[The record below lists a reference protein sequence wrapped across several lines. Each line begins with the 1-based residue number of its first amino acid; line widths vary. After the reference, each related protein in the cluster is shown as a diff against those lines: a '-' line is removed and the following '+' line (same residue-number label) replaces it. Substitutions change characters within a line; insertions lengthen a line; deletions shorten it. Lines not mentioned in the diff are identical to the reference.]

1 MGAYLSQNEQKQKAS
16 EILQESSETD
26 CKTSMLTMF
35 IEIKAELKILS
46 KELETTNTDISNF
59 EKEVN
64 RNSGIENQNN

>member
-1 MGAYLSQNEQKQKAS
+1 
-16 EILQESSETD
+16 
-26 CKTSMLTMF
+26 MLTMF